1 MKKWVFILQTVNVIK
16 NKGKLLEMFKIK
28 GNYREMA
35 DSTISSLRLHA
46 LKEGENGIKEITR
59 TTNKIGV
66 LMVN

>member
-1 MKKWVFILQTVNVIK
+1 
-16 NKGKLLEMFKIK
+16 MFKIK

-46 LKEGENGIKEITR
+46 LKEGGNGIKEITR